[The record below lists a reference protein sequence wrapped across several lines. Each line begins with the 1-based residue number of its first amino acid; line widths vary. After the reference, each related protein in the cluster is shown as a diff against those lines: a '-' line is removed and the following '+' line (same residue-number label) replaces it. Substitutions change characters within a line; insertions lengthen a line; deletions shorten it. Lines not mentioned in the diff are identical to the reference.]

1 MVKVAMEGL
10 KKSKDRLKLKKKKKS
25 RISSRIEEEQQQQ
38 QKEELMSEG
47 VETDEGNDSM
57 LTMKKKKKRKLK
69 DKSLVEKK
77 VKKSKKGEGIKMK
90 NDTKNDGVLQEEVD
104 DKNPKV
110 KKSGKM
116 AKRKISQVLRE
127 SADAETDEAN
137 EVYEIPSVD
146 DDCSKGMKKWVTEYH
161 QRRPGL
167 EILQQEIDDFIVAY
181 ETRKEKERKEREA
194 LAADGGWT
202 VVTHHKGRKKTMDAE
217 SGIAVGSIAEAV
229 VLEKI
234 AKKKNKEPAKDFYRF
249 QRREAQRNEV
259 MMLQSKF
266 EQDKKRI
273 QQLKAARKFR
283 PF

>member
-1 MVKVAMEGL
+1 MAVEGL
-10 KKSKDRLKLKKKKKS
+10 KKSKDHLKLKKKKKS
-25 RISSRIEEEQQQQ
+25 QTSSHIEEEQQQ

-47 VETDEGNDSM
+47 VERDEGNDSM
-57 LTMKKKKKRKLK
+57 LTMKKKKKKRKLM
-69 DKSLVEKK
+69 DKSLLEKK

-90 NDTKNDGVLQEEVD
+90 NDTKNDGVLLEEVD
-104 DKNPKV
+104 VQNSKV

-116 AKRKISQVLRE
+116 AKRKISQALRGT
-127 SADAETDEAN
+127 ADAETDEAN

-167 EILQQEIDDFIVAY
+167 EILQQGIDDFIVAY
-181 ETRKEKERKEREA
+181 EARKEKERKEREA
-194 LAADGGWT
+194 LAAEGGWT
-202 VVTHHKGRKKTMDAE
+202 VVTHHK
-217 SGIAVGSIAEAV
+217 
-229 VLEKI
+229 
-234 AKKKNKEPAKDFYRF
+234 
-249 QRREAQRNEV
+249 EV
-259 MMLQSKF
+259 MILQSKF